1 MKGLLFAGA
10 LVVLI
15 AAACGSTESDRQD
28 TSGGSDGSGAT
39 SGSAGSSGGKTGGAA
54 GGGSAGSAGSG
65 GGGSDSSAGGSS
77 GSDSSAGGSSAGGSS
92 AGGSSAGTNGNAPF
106 PCGSVTCAANQYC
119 ITPCCGGP
127 QPQCFHRGDAD
138 ICPAGSVQGCN
149 YPSEACPDVAF
160 CCMPLPCKPPPPY
173 CAAEVPMGCVLQG
186 RSCWLQNCA

>member
-1 MKGLLFAGA
+1 MVAVKGLLFAGA
-10 LVVLI
+10 LVVLV
-15 AAACGSTESDRQD
+15 AAACGSTESSRQD
-28 TSGGSDGSGAT
+28 PSGGSAGSGAT
-39 SGSAGSSGGKTGGAA
+39 SGSAGSSGGKTSGAA

-65 GGGSDSSAGGSS
+65 GGGSGPNASGSTSGGSTS
-77 GSDSSAGGSSAGGSS
+77 GGSS

-138 ICPAGSVQGCN
+138 MCPAGSVQGCN

-160 CCMPLPCKPPPPY
+160 CCMPLPCTPPPPY
-173 CAAEVPMGCVLQG
+173 CAAEVPPGCLLQ
-186 RSCWLQNCA
+186 RRNCWLQNCA